1 MKQLSKLESRLIEET
16 NKAIAELVY
25 PKWNLQK
32 AYNYYNGKMDAEQY
46 RYLEENYGIGQ
57 PTSVEFIPLIKKHID
72 ALVGE
77 YLGTPILPKVQCK
90 DSETISN
97 IFREKQLH
105 IANGVMQFL
114 QSKLKNQLL
123 QYINSGNINDSSI
136 EQQIKDLIED
146 LDQNFISEYEVAA
159 QNVVEYIM
167 QSRTTDMTTK
177 LRTLILDLLIT
188 GYLFFRAKDNA
199 SHTDVEIEV
208 LNPLNTFF
216 DKNPES
222 PYIKDS
228 YRVVVRK
235 WMTKTQILNMYGKE
249 LSKEDLEKIKELYRD
264 QFDTSTYYVRSYS
277 KGNGEPATDGINA
290 GKEIVPGYP
299 TGPYNTY
306 NYKLLPVYEVEWLE
320 TDEDF
325 VMQRYET
332 IRIGESV
339 YILRG
344 KNEKVVRTKDNPS
357 YCSLSVNGIY
367 FVNRGSE
374 PYSLVLACA
383 SLQDKYNLLHFYRD
397 NLIANSG
404 TVGDWIDLSLIPN
417 ALGVKFSEKIQ
428 KWIAY
433 KKSGLALIDS
443 SQEGR
448 ASGAQPMNTTFT
460 GYDDT
465 IRAQAIQAIQ
475 LAIDSVEQ
483 TTSSITGVFRERLG
497 NLQQRDAVTNVQ
509 VSVNNSFTI
518 TKQYYQQMDLAVV
531 EILVDSLNVA
541 KVVYRNGLKGT
552 IILGDNYQKIFT
564 ALPKYFTATD
574 YDIRISTSSDIIKDI
589 ESIKAVIPEFIK
601 SGSLDP
607 SIVFEALTS
616 KSLTSL
622 KLKVKKAMQEQ
633 KRENSQLNQL
643 TQQLTQLQQQL
654 QQAEST
660 LQKAENKIS
669 QLDESRL
676 QLEKDKLRMSNE
688 LEWYKAQTDRQYKNT
703 TAENDSK
710 RTEIEVRQLYDGNP
724 YNDKIKDI

>member
-654 QQAEST
+654 QQAESA

-724 YNDKIKDI
+724 YNDKIKDV